1 MASDQARITE
11 RPTCIEGTAAN
22 GLKSASPGC
31 ESSGSLPVT
40 ALEGSRPSSGRKRGG
55 AVGKS
60 A

>member
-11 RPTCIEGTAAN
+11 RPTCIDGTAAN
-22 GLKSASPGC
+22 GLKRASPGF
-31 ESSGSLPVT
+31 ERSGLLPVT
-40 ALEGSRPSSGRKRGG
+40 ELEGSRPSSGKKRGG